1 MGSKILQKTTV
12 DGFRVSWLAD
22 AGTDWLAVFEK
33 LRGELAAGKDG
44 EWQLLQRTEC
54 EGKFIRRTWRVDAEA
69 DGRSVPVIF
78 KSETISRV
86 WSLDRVLRGFR
97 ARAGA
102 LLERIERA
110 RAAGFTFPMRIFLAA
125 ERYELGML
133 RERFLLCEFIDGK
146 TWGAERSG
154 TAPWSRRCAVR
165 TRSGWAGA
173 EIRILAAGTFL
184 STWTAICA
192 EWTFPHTALLGA
204 CEGRI

>member
-1 MGSKILQKTTV
+1 MKVEILQKTTV

-22 AGTDWLAVFEK
+22 AGTDWFAVFEK

-54 EGKFIRRTWRVDAEA
+54 VGKFLRRTWRVDAEA

-97 ARAGA
+97 ARAGS

-125 ERYELGML
+125 ERHQYGML
-133 RERFLLCEFIDGK
+133 RERRRSTSASPASKPLSK
-146 TWGAERSG
+146 T
-154 TAPWSRRCAVR
+154 
-165 TRSGWAGA
+165 
-173 EIRILAAGTFL
+173 F
-184 STWTAICA
+184 
-192 EWTFPHTALLGA
+192 
-204 CEGRI
+204 